1 VNFEVFLAIFVV
13 FSSKTAKTEKAR
25 KSDENGQKRDQ
36 DTPRFF
42 LDFTPKIEKKAP
54 RNASKKYCDF
64 EDVFFVFLALRGRK
78 GIKKRRFWSQKPD
91 QNRAGGEKNKIWA
104 TCCILRAC

>member
-1 VNFEVFLAIFVV
+1 L
-13 FSSKTAKTEKAR
+13 
-25 KSDENGQKRDQ
+25 
-36 DTPRFF
+36 F

-78 GIKKRRFWSQKPD
+78 GGQKATFLEPETGPKQSRRREKQDLGDMLHPTRLLIKIKVLASQNLGKFEKKAGRKAFGRRLCTGRRF
-91 QNRAGGEKNKIWA
+91 
-104 TCCILRAC
+104 